1 MKKKYLI
8 FGGLVALV
16 AAFFYWKKK
25 QPLSADE
32 ILDQSMDEAGKTMG
46 SLYTANQ
53 SAVDPSQY
61 TIEDNAYNDAVRRY
75 QLKYKRQP
83 DKSWTTEQIEQRIA
97 DYEEIMSYIAEYSDL
112 VEKYMGGKSEYTS
125 VQLGNMNATELK
137 ILVQRTSSQSK
148 KAIWNA
154 RKEDVERIV
163 RDFQENFTQF
173 GTWAGDAK
181 PYDLNTADALLA
193 LPKNEKIYANSY
205 FSKIGG
211 VVTAE
216 NWFDYNDK
224 NGKKWVAKTISG
236 AIMKDSVFRDR
247 AAKNTNKQE
256 AMNKM
261 NELRQAYANVN
272 GALND
277 FGEIV

>member
-1 MKKKYLI
+1 MNKKYVIL
-8 FGGLVALV
+8 GGLVA
-16 AAFFYWKKK
+16 AFGMLFLWWKNR
-25 QPLSADE
+25 SDGNVVE
-32 ILDQSMDEAGKTMG
+32 ETIDEAGKRLG
-46 SLYTANQ
+46 SLYTANT

-61 TIEDNAYNDAVRRY
+61 SQADNDYNDAVRRY
-75 QLKYKRQP
+75 QLKYKEQP

-97 DYEEIMSYIAEYSDL
+97 DYDIVMDYIAQYLDL
-112 VEKYMGGKSEYTS
+112 NAKYFGGQSQYTEK
-125 VQLGNMNATELK
+125 QLSRMNATELK
-137 ILVQRTSSQSK
+137 MIVQNRTTESK
-148 KAIWNA
+148 RAIWNA
-154 RKEDVERIV
+154 RKDDVERIV
-163 RDFQENFTQF
+163 RDFQENFTKF

-224 NGKKWVAKTISG
+224 NGKKWVAKTING

-247 AAKNTNKQE
+247 AAKNTNKQD

>member
-1 MKKKYLI
+1 MNKKYVIL
-8 FGGLVALV
+8 GGLVA
-16 AAFFYWKKK
+16 AFGMLFLWWKNR
-25 QPLSADE
+25 SDGNVVE
-32 ILDQSMDEAGKTMG
+32 ETIDEAGKRLG
-46 SLYTANQ
+46 SMYTANT

-61 TIEDNAYNDAVRRY
+61 SQADNDYNDAVRRY
-75 QLKYKRQP
+75 QLKYKAQP

-97 DYEEIMSYIAEYSDL
+97 DYDLVMDYIAQYLDL
-112 VEKYMGGKSEYTS
+112 NAKYFGGQSQYTEK
-125 VQLGNMNATELK
+125 QLSRMNATELK
-137 ILVQRTSSQSK
+137 TIVQNRTTESK
-148 KAIWNA
+148 RTIWNA
-154 RKEDVERIV
+154 RKDDVERIV
-163 RDFQENFTQF
+163 RDFQENFTKF

-247 AAKNTNKQE
+247 AGKNANKQD